1 MLDKKITRKQFLVS
15 ALSIAA
21 VFVANKIPSAVKD
34 LTPKKEGNH
43 YGNYS
48 YGGGKKNA

>member
-1 MLDKKITRKQFLVS
+1 MDKKITRKQFLLG
-15 ALSIAA
+15 ALSVAGLLA
-21 VFVANKIPSAVKD
+21 VKQVPKIIKD
-34 LTPKKEGNH
+34 LTPKKEGNS